1 MIVGQDLQAWLADS
15 PRQRVTK
22 ASIDAFVR
30 DWGAGPVHRRL
41 RDIIGRTAAPTAE
54 KIAEAAC
61 LLFAD
66 TPWVDAL
73 VDGLAARMRADPFFD
88 PPFAHLVGDI
98 HNGLLVFDHEL
109 VSIALDVIGP
119 AQVAAKKNAPRRGPT
134 SVSFGGQLSVF
145 KFVRAGGALLSFWE
159 APPITAG
166 FTGAGA
172 GRCRRTGERRIE
184 DGEIL
189 VLDGRRQSYV
199 IEQLRSNQVVLQAL
213 IARDKAPLKVEYDS
227 QDGAFVGCSATDDS
241 ASRIQMIT
249 TLLRKLDCDAA
260 LPAMADLLDHPDF
273 FVRWHVMKEML
284 GIDAGAALP
293 HLKRMAASDP
303 HPDPRRA
310 ARAVLDRLEAPAGKR
325 QAA

>member
-1 MIVGQDLQAWLADS
+1 MIVGQDLETWLADGR
-15 PRQRVTK
+15 RQRATR
-22 ASIDAFVR
+22 AAIDAFAR
-30 DWGAGPVHRRL
+30 DWDLGPVHRRF
-41 RDIIGRTAAPTAE
+41 RDAIDRIIAPTAE
-54 KIAEAAC
+54 KVAETAC

-66 TPWVDAL
+66 DFWVDAL
-73 VDGLAARMRADPFFD
+73 VDGLAARMRADPFFE
-88 PPFAHLVGDI
+88 PPFGRLSTDI
-98 HNGLLVFDHEL
+98 HNGLLVFEHEL
-109 VSIALDVIGP
+109 VSIAAGVSSP
-119 AQVAAKKNAPRRGPT
+119 TPVAVKKNAPGGGRT
-134 SVSFGGQLSVF
+134 SVSLSGQLSVF

-172 GRCRRTGERRIE
+172 GRCRRAGERPIE

-199 IEQLRSNQVVLQAL
+199 IEELRSNLVIVQAS
-213 IARDKAPLKVEYDS
+213 IALDQAALKVEYDS
-227 QDGAFVGCSATDDS
+227 GDGAFVACSATDDR

-310 ARAVLDRLEAPAGKR
+310 ARAVLDRLEAPAGNR

>member
-1 MIVGQDLQAWLADS
+1 MIVGQDLQTWLADGR
-15 PRQRVTK
+15 RQLATR
-22 ASIDAFVR
+22 AAIDDFAR
-30 DWGAGPVHRRL
+30 DCDLGPVHRGF
-41 RDIIGRTAAPTAE
+41 RDAIDRMIAPTAE
-54 KIAEAAC
+54 KVAEAAC

-66 TPWVDAL
+66 NLWLDAL
-73 VDGLAARMRADPFFD
+73 VDGLAARMRADPFFE
-88 PPFAHLVGDI
+88 PPFGRLSTDI
-98 HNGLLVFDHEL
+98 HNGLLVFEHAL
-109 VSIALDVIGP
+109 VSIAAGVSSP
-119 AQVAAKKNAPRRGPT
+119 TPVAAKKNAPRRGRT
-134 SVSFGGQLSVF
+134 SVSLSGQLSVF

-159 APPITAG
+159 APPVTAG

-172 GRCRRTGERRIE
+172 GRCRRAGERRIE

-189 VLDGRRQSYV
+189 VLDGRRRSYV
-199 IEQLRSNQVVLQAL
+199 IEELRSNLVIVQAS
-213 IARDKAPLKVEYDS
+213 IALDQAPLKVEYDS
-227 QDGAFVGCSATDDS
+227 GDGAFVACSATDDS

-249 TLLRKLDCDAA
+249 TLLRKLDCAAA

-310 ARAVLDRLEAPAGKR
+310 ARAVLDRLEAPAGNR